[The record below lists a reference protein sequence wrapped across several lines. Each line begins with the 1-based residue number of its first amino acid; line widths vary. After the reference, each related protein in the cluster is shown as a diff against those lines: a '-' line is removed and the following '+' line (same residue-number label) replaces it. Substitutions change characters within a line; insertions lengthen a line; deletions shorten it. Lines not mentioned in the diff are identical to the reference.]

1 MIGGLFKSASRLAI
15 VASAGILAG
24 SLSAQAADLGG
35 NCCADLEE
43 RVAELE
49 ATTARKG
56 NRKVTLTV
64 YGQVNKA
71 VMWHDSDEI
80 DAYRSEELTVYDNQA
95 GTSRFGFRGSAKI
108 RPDLEA
114 GYQIE
119 IGLNE
124 NKGTSSSGSSGAFNI
139 RHSYFYLD
147 DTRLGRVSIGQTSQV
162 TDGLFGINLGNT
174 PLTQLGTDQDG
185 YLGQAY
191 ENTFGDVYDGAR
203 RQGIYYRSP
212 TVAGFILGAGYSH
225 QTRSAGSTTYFPGIN
240 SEGDVVVAAET
251 TPSADDS
258 ANYWEVALRY
268 AGEFNGIR
276 IAAGIGYR
284 NEDLNDK
291 DGTENDVWLG
301 SASTLH
307 VPTGLFLS
315 GGYGEIDSN
324 VAKNDQR
331 GYWLIAGLQ
340 KNFFGPGAT
349 TFYGEYGN
357 VKYKN
362 PTPGTVEV
370 YEETFIDGVY
380 ASTGFANNPMADR
393 LSGDY
398 WGLGIVQTV
407 DAAAMDLYLQYRRYS
422 LDGISGNSFTPEDPA
437 EAKGDVTGAS
447 DRNTSVVK
455 AGAIIRF

>member
-71 VMWHDSDEI
+71 IMWHDSDEI
-80 DAYRSEELTVYDNQA
+80 DAYRSDKLSVYDNQA
-95 GTSRFGFRGSAKI
+95 GTTRFGFRGAAKI

-119 IGLNE
+119 VGLNE

-174 PLTQLGTDQDG
+174 TLTQLGTDQDG

-225 QTRSAGSTTYFPGIN
+225 GTRGTPTSLTGNGTVGS
-240 SEGDVVVAAET
+240 
-251 TPSADDS
+251 DDS
-258 ANYWEVALRY
+258 ADYWEVALRY

-284 NEDLNDK
+284 YEDLNNTNGTTVLTD
-291 DGTENDVWLG
+291 TENDVWLG
-301 SASTLH
+301 SASVMH
-307 VPTGLFLS
+307 VPTGLFVS
-315 GGYGEIDSN
+315 GGYGDINSN
-324 VAKNDQR
+324 DAFVSQKGWWA
-331 GYWLIAGLQ
+331 IAGIQ
-340 KNFFGPGAT
+340 KNYFGPGAT
-349 TFYGEYGN
+349 TFYGEYGAVDFDN
-357 VKYKN
+357 
-362 PTPGTVEV
+362 ES
-370 YEETFIDGVY
+370 IDLVRGRI
-380 ASTGFANNPMADR
+380 GDR
-393 LSGDY
+393 MDGDY
-398 WGLGIVQTV
+398 WGLGVVQTI
-407 DAAAMDLYLQYRRYS
+407 DAAAMDLYLQYRKYN
-422 LDGISGNSFTPEDPA
+422 LDGGTFAGEEGPVAVGSSETNVI
-437 EAKGDVTGAS
+437 
-447 DRNTSVVK
+447 K

>member
-56 NRKVTLTV
+56 NRKVSLTV

-71 VMWHDSDEI
+71 VMWHDSDEA
-80 DAYRSEELTVYDNQA
+80 DAYRSDKLSVYDNQA
-95 GTSRFGFRGSAKI
+95 ATTRFGFRGSAKI

-124 NKGTSSSGSSGAFNI
+124 NKGTNSNDKSGAFNI

-147 DTRLGRVSIGQTSQV
+147 DTRLGRVSIGQTSQA

-174 PLTQLGTDQDG
+174 QLTQLGTDQDG

-203 RQGIYYRSP
+203 RQGIYYRTP

-225 QTRSAGSTTYFPGIN
+225 GTRGTPTSVTTAGS
-240 SEGDVVVAAET
+240 
-251 TPSADDS
+251 DDS
-258 ANYWEVALRY
+258 ADYWEVALRY

-276 IAAGIGYR
+276 VAAGIGYR
-284 NEDLNDK
+284 FEDLNNAAAV
-291 DGTENDVWLG
+291 ENDVWLG
-301 SASTLH
+301 SASVMH
-307 VPTGLFLS
+307 VPTGLFVS
-315 GGYGEIDSN
+315 GGYGDINSN
-324 VAKNDQR
+324 DAFVSQKGWWA
-331 GYWLIAGLQ
+331 IAGIQ
-340 KNFFGPGAT
+340 KNYFGPGAT
-349 TFYGEYGN
+349 TFYGEYG
-357 VKYKN
+357 
-362 PTPGTVEV
+362 TVDFDNES
-370 YEETFIDGVY
+370 IDLVNGRR
-380 ASTGFANNPMADR
+380 GDR
-393 LSGDY
+393 MDGDY
-398 WGLGIVQTV
+398 WGLGVVQTI
-407 DAAAMDLYLQYRRYS
+407 DAAAMDLYVQYRQYS
-422 LDGISGNSFTPEDPA
+422 LDGGTFGTRAAPIIVDS
-437 EAKGDVTGAS
+437 S
-447 DRNTSVVK
+447 DTSVIK